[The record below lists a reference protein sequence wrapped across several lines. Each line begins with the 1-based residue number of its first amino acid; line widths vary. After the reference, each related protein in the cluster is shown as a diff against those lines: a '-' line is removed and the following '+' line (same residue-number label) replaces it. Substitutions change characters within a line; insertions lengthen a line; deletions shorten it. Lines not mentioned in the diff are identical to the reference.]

1 MITILFAE
9 DNERYRKLIINEL
22 ALFNIVCI
30 GEANNGRELLN
41 LLRFED
47 PNVILLDLQMPEM
60 DGNETMS
67 RITEL
72 YPQAKVIILSLYA
85 DSLLMENYL
94 ERGAKTY
101 LPKDEISGNISLL
114 VEAIRKTHKDSLFK
128 LDLDRK
134 RQSLPSEET
143 FTIRQ
148 KEIIPLICDGLT
160 NKEIAKEI
168 GILERSVEKQ
178 RRKIYD
184 KTNSQKTSGFLKN
197 MVLRGLHLLGR
208 NNRRH
213 E

>member
-1 MITILFAE
+1 MISILFAE
-9 DNERYRKLIINEL
+9 DKERYRKLIIKEL
-22 ALFNIVCI
+22 ELFDIVCI
-30 GEANNGRELLN
+30 GEANNGRELLK
-41 LLRFED
+41 LLQFEHPD
-47 PNVILLDLQMPEM
+47 VILLDLQMPEM

-67 RITEL
+67 RITKL
-72 YPQAKVIILSLYA
+72 YPLAKVIILSLYA
-85 DSLLMENYL
+85 DPLLMENYL
-94 ERGAKTY
+94 ERGAKSY
-101 LPKDEISGNISLL
+101 LPKDEISGNVSLL
-114 VEAIRKTHKDSLFK
+114 VEAIRKTHKDGLFVP
-128 LDLDRK
+128 DLDRK
-134 RQSLPSEET
+134 RQNLPSEEP

-178 RRKIYD
+178 RQKIYD

-208 NNRRH
+208 IDRRP